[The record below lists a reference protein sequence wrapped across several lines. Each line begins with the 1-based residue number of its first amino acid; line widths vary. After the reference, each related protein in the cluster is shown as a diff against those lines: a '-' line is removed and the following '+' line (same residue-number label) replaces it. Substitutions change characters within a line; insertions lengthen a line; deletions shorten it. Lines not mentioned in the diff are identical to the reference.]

1 MNILSLFSSG
11 ALLRMLEMLLRI
23 KARNFAAVVFVAG
36 QFVHFRHT
44 VDTRMS
50 FCLPVIKAHFFSKG
64 LPNTDN

>member
-11 ALLRMLEMLLRI
+11 ALPRMLEMLLRI
-23 KARNFAAVVFVAG
+23 KACNFAAVVFVAG
-36 QFVHFRHT
+36 QFVRVRHT

-50 FCLPVIKAHFFSKG
+50 FYLPVIKALFFSKG